1 MAIPAEQLQDRI
13 DGHLDAFDTLEQLSD
28 ARYHVTHERFESS
41 SNQRT
46 LILDWLEDLADR
58 MPFPQDRATRLLSV
72 GCGGGVMDR
81 RITQV
86 FSDHVESLSLLGVD
100 PNSEHT
106 RAFERQFASEGFETE
121 VFTGLFEQLDVE
133 QRFDVIHFVH
143 CLYYFE
149 HIEPELRK
157 AFGMLAPGGAL
168 VVLQAPNEALN
179 HLADRVWKKQ
189 FDQSAWYSDDVVAVL
204 ARMNVDFRIHRIE
217 AEVDVTECFDPGSAA
232 GIDILDFVVQADTRQ
247 FSEAF
252 RASLRDSLRS
262 ICRKQGRRWLC
273 AHPVDAIVAH
283 ARLQRD

>member
-1 MAIPAEQLQDRI
+1 
-13 DGHLDAFDTLEQLSD
+13 
-28 ARYHVTHERFESS
+28 
-41 SNQRT
+41 
-46 LILDWLEDLADR
+46 
-58 MPFPQDRATRLLSV
+58 
-72 GCGGGVMDR
+72 MDR

-189 FDQSAWYSDDVVAVL
+189 FAHSAWYSDDVA
-204 ARMNVDFRIHRIE
+204 AAFERMDIGFRVHRIE
-217 AEVDVTECFDPGSAA
+217 AEVDVSECLDPESEI
-232 GIDILDFVVQADTRQ
+232 GIDILDFIVQADTRQ
-247 FSEAF
+247 FSAAF
-252 RASLRDSLRS
+252 QASLRDSLRS
-262 ICRKQGRRWLC
+262 ISRQRGRRWLC
-273 AHPVDAIVAH
+273 AHPVDAIVA
-283 ARLQRD
+283 RSENQRR